1 MKNFLKN
8 VKLQTLISVSFILL
22 FAVSALVA
30 IIVVNYN
37 MKKASLVEAENKVHI
52 ISDAALSI
60 HTYYSHQLKPVLFQD
75 FDGCM
80 KKDNFRPEWMSST
93 FAVREILKYFQSMS
107 DFNYYYKECAI
118 NARSPE
124 NEADEFEKE
133 FIQGLNDRTGED
145 RISLIREYD
154 GKPFFVSLK
163 KGETMDRSCLRC
175 HTTAA
180 LAPKGLVEKYG
191 DSRSFARVENEVV
204 SAISVRIPLGEAYE
218 NADHFSFVFS
228 IYLLGILLILLI
240 SLLFL
245 NQKLIF
251 TPLNIL
257 RERTDCIAGNYVKL
271 NEMIDEPF
279 GKELSTLTSSFNSMS
294 STINDYLVNLEL
306 KVEDRTRKLKEY
318 SLDLQN
324 EVDERKRA
332 GEELKKIL
340 SEKEI
345 LIKEVHHRVK
355 NNFNVISSL
364 ITLKSSAV
372 DEKAKEIFVEVD
384 QSLKTMSRI
393 HEFFYKSEKITD
405 IDIGEYFNSITH
417 DLVRTFNLSGRE
429 VKINKDIESVTVNL
443 NQAITC
449 GLLLNEIISNAMKYA
464 FPADWAGE
472 PEINISLKNENSF
485 IEIRIGDNGCGIPA
499 GVDRETSDSL
509 GLTLIYMFPE
519 QLNGTI
525 TAETQNGTGYCIR
538 FPGKA

>member
-1 MKNFLKN
+1 MKKFLKN
-8 VKLQTLISVSFILL
+8 KKLKTIISASFVLL
-22 FAVSALVA
+22 FAVSAFVA
-30 IIVVNYN
+30 IILVNYN
-37 MKKASLVEAENKVHI
+37 MKKASLVEAEHKVHI

-60 HTYYSHQLKPVLFQD
+60 HTYYSHQLRPVLFKD
-75 FDGCM
+75 FENCM
-80 KKDNFRPEWMSST
+80 KKDYFRPEWMSST

-107 DFNYYYKECAI
+107 NFNYYYKECAI

-124 NEADEFEKE
+124 NEADEFEKK
-133 FIQGLNDRTGED
+133 FIQGLNDKSGVD
-145 RISLIREYD
+145 NISLIREYD
-154 GKPFFVSLK
+154 GQPFFVSLK
-163 KGETMDRSCLRC
+163 KGEIMERSCLRC

-180 LAPKGLVEKYG
+180 MAPKGLIEKYG
-191 DSRSFARVENEVV
+191 HSRSFDRVENEVV

-251 TPLNIL
+251 TPLEIL
-257 RERTDCIAGNYVKL
+257 RETTDRIAGNHVKL

-279 GKELSTLTSSFNSMS
+279 GIELSGLTSSFNSMS
-294 STINDYLVNLEL
+294 SMINDYLINLEL
-306 KVEDRTRKLKEY
+306 KVEDRTSKLKES
-318 SLDLQN
+318 SLELQN
-324 EVDERKRA
+324 EVDERKRTE
-332 GEELKKIL
+332 EELKKIL
-340 SEKEI
+340 NEKEI

-372 DEKAKEIFVEVD
+372 DDKAKEIFVEVD

-393 HEFFYKSEKITD
+393 HEFFYKSEKITN
-405 IDIGEYFNSITH
+405 INIGEYFNSITD

-429 VKINKDIESVTVNL
+429 VKINKEIENVSVNL

-472 PEINISLKNENSF
+472 PEINISLKNKNGI
-485 IEIRIGDNGCGIPA
+485 IEIRIGDNGCGIPE
-499 GVDRETSDSL
+499 GVDKDSSDSL

-519 QLNGTI
+519 QLNGSI
-525 TAETQNGTGYCIR
+525 TADTQNGTSYTIR
-538 FPGKA
+538 FKGEA

>member
-1 MKNFLKN
+1 M
-8 VKLQTLISVSFILL
+8 SASFIFL
-22 FAVSALVA
+22 FAVSALIG
-30 IIVVNYN
+30 IILVNYN
-37 MKKASLVEAENKVHI
+37 MKKASLVEAENKVYI

-60 HTYYSHQLKPVLFQD
+60 HTYYSHQLKPVLFKD
-75 FDGCM
+75 FENSM
-80 KKDNFRPEWMSST
+80 KEDHFRPEWMSST
-93 FAVREILKYFQSMS
+93 FAVREILKYFKSMS

-124 NEADEFEKE
+124 NEADEFEKK
-133 FIQGLNDRTGED
+133 FIKGLNDKSGD
-145 RISLIREYD
+145 DSISLIREYD

-163 KGETMDRSCLRC
+163 KGETMERNCLRC

-180 LAPKGLVEKYG
+180 MAPRGLVEKYG
-191 DSRSFARVENEVV
+191 DSRSFNRVENEIV
-204 SAISVRIPLGEAYE
+204 SAISIRIPLAEAYE
-218 NADHFSFVFS
+218 NADHFSFLFS
-228 IYLLGILLILLI
+228 IFLLGILVILLI

-257 RERTDCIAGNYVKL
+257 KKRTDLIAGNHVNL

-279 GKELSTLTSSFNSMS
+279 GKELAGLTLSFNSMS

-306 KVEDRTRKLKEY
+306 KVEDRTRKLNEY
-318 SLDLQN
+318 SLELQS
-324 EVDERKRA
+324 EVEERKKTE
-332 GEELKKIL
+332 EELKKIL
-340 SEKEI
+340 NEKEI

-364 ITLKSSAV
+364 ISLKSGAV
-372 DEKAKEIFVEVD
+372 DERAKEIFVEVD
-384 QSLKTMSRI
+384 QSLKTMARI
-393 HEFFYKSEKITD
+393 HEFFYKSEKITN
-405 IDIGEYFNSITH
+405 INIGEYFNNITD
-417 DLVRTFNLSGRE
+417 DLVSTFNLSGRD
-429 VKINKDIESVTVNL
+429 VRINKEIESVSVNL

-464 FPADWAGE
+464 FPSDWEGE
-472 PEINISLKNENSF
+472 PEINISLKNDNGF

-519 QLNGTI
+519 QLGGSIESDINNGTNY
-525 TAETQNGTGYCIR
+525 TIR